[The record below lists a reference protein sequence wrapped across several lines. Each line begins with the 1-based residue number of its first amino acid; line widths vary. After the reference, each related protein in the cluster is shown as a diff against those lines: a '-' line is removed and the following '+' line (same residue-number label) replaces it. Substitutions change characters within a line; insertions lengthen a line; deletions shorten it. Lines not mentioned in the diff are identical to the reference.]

1 LPTTLRLGLA
11 EFRHRPGR
19 ALLPGVA
26 LIVGVACLVASLA
39 LGDALV
45 GATGAGA
52 PVVPQDVSLVVSA
65 KPRQDFSGRAESAL
79 DHAAA
84 DRIAAV
90 PGVRRVVP
98 VRQISVDLLLDNG
111 RATPRRASGDVEV
124 DREGLRRIP
133 IGEGRSPAADGEI
146 AVDKVTAAKYGL
158 TPGSTVRVA
167 DAQGKP
173 LDVVVRGITKRGG
186 TGDGSSVVVGEGLA
200 LKLDSKPRV
209 LDFHVV
215 GGELAAVQQAAG
227 PALVATQVFDRSGD
241 GGSGGGSLAATLIM
255 FAILALATAS
265 FVASATF
272 RAVYLQRQRQTA
284 LLRCLGANRGPLVR
298 ANLVEALLTGAVAGV
313 LGALAGGAVGW
324 LLSRIFD
331 VTGVSSMFGTIA
343 LSPELL
349 PRPNYVVIGSVV
361 AALLSGFA
369 SIRPSLAAARV
380 SPLAALRTS
389 EGATPDSSVARRRLV
404 FGLALIVLAGGMG
417 ALGVLASGSITAMFL
432 VLFSGIVA
440 VAGLFG
446 VLGPVV
452 VPGISVLFGSLAA
465 KVGGASWKLAAAEVR
480 RVPQRSASVAMP
492 LLLAAAMV
500 TFFAVTV
507 GTARQIEASLS
518 SEPRPDVIVS
528 DVGDRPLPDGADQ
541 ATSRPEVAG
550 SVVLH
555 RVEGTRVDADGN
567 SESYTAAGADP
578 ARLAAWL
585 AAQHDGA
592 GVADF
597 RPGTALMT
605 DRAMRSW
612 NTRIGGQ
619 VTLDGLPGSP
629 RTFTVVGTVPSSLVD
644 RAGVVVA
651 DPTVGPATSVMVALK
666 PGASPSEYQA
676 GVRAALSGA
685 PTVAAVSKV
694 DEQAQND
701 RYLDLAMVMLMVLL
715 GLSVAVAVTGIGTT
729 LTISVQERRKEL
741 ALRRALGVTKGGLQH
756 GIVAEAV
763 LLALVGILGGGL
775 FGLIYAQL
783 TIAAVGVNTLPSAA
797 WVPLG
802 LGGLGV
808 LVLAVL
814 AAFGPARGASR
825 IRPAAGLASG

>member
-1 LPTTLRLGLA
+1 LA
-11 EFRHRPGR
+11 DFRHRPGR

-45 GATGAGA
+45 GATEAGA
-52 PVVPQDVSLVVSA
+52 PVVPQDVSLIVDQKRGVDV
-65 KPRQDFSGRAESAL
+65 PEPTEPQL
-79 DHAAA
+79 DQAAA

-111 RATPRRASGDVEV
+111 RATPRRATGDVEV
-124 DREGLRRIP
+124 DRDGLRRIP

-146 AVDKVTAAKYGL
+146 AIDKVTAAKYGL
-158 TPGSTVRVA
+158 SPGSTVRIA

-186 TGDGSSVVVGEGLA
+186 VGDGSSVVVGEALA
-200 LKLDSKPRV
+200 LKLDSKPVV
-209 LDFHVV
+209 LDFYVV
-215 GGELAAVQQAAG
+215 GGDPAAVQQAAG
-227 PALVATQVFDRSGD
+227 PALRVNEVFDRNT
-241 GGSGGGSLAATLIM
+241 GGSSGGDSLAATLVM

-298 ANLVEALLTGAVAGV
+298 GNLVEALLTGAVAGV
-313 LGALAGGAVGW
+313 LGAFAGGSVGW

-331 VTGVSSMFGTIA
+331 VTGVSSMFGTVA

-349 PRPNYVVIGSVV
+349 PRPNYIVTGAIV
-361 AALLSGFA
+361 ASLLSAFA

-389 EGATPDSSVARRRLV
+389 EGATPDSSVAKRRFV
-404 FGLALIVLAGGMG
+404 FGMVLIVIAGGMA
-417 ALGVLASGSITAMFL
+417 ALGVMTHGTIPAMFL
-432 VLFSGIVA
+432 VLFSGVIA

-446 VLGPVV
+446 VLGPVI
-452 VPGISVLFGSLAA
+452 VPGISVLFGSVAA
-465 KVGGASWKLAAAEVR
+465 KVGGANWKLAAAEVR

-492 LLLAAAMV
+492 LILAAAMV

-507 GTARQIEASLS
+507 GTAREIEDSLS
-518 SEPRPDVIVS
+518 KEPRPDVVVS
-528 DVGDRPLPDGADQ
+528 DVGQRPLPDGVDQ

-555 RVEGTRVDADGN
+555 RVEGTRVDAEGKAT
-567 SESYTAAGADP
+567 SYTAAGVDP
-578 ARLAAWL
+578 DRLAGWL
-585 AAQHDGA
+585 TAQHLGA
-592 GVADF
+592 VVGDF
-597 RPGTALMT
+597 RPGTALMS
-605 DRAMRSW
+605 DWAMESW
-612 NTRIGGQ
+612 NTRVGGQ
-619 VTLDGLPGSP
+619 VTLDGVPGSP
-629 RTFTVVGTVPSSLVD
+629 RTFTVVGTIPSSLVD

-651 DPTVGPATSVMVALK
+651 DPTIGPATSVMVALK
-666 PGASPSEYQA
+666 PGASPSDYQA

-685 PTVAAVSKV
+685 PTVAAVTRV

-701 RYLDLAMVMLMVLL
+701 RYMDLAIVMLMVLL

-729 LTISVQERRKEL
+729 LAISVQERRKEL
-741 ALRRALGVTKGGLQH
+741 ALRRALGVTKTGLQQ

-775 FGLIYAQL
+775 FGLVYAQL

-802 LGGLGV
+802 LGGLAV
-808 LVLAVL
+808 LALAVL
-814 AAFGPARGASR
+814 AALGPARGASR